1 MLACI
6 GESFE
11 YSDEVCGVVFSVR
24 KILYRI
30 SLWTRTSNN
39 KAVCESIG
47 YVNNQ
52 LNSGLQPEFQPH
64 SESIKS
70 GAPRGKD

>member
-47 YVNNQ
+47 ATLE